1 MSLKAMKPDG
11 FDDAM
16 RWYAHVTRPGRMYVQ
31 GFALRE
37 CGVWLSVDGVQTMIG
52 FGEPDIALSEAEA
65 WAAEQL
71 EKVREQIAE
80 WKRRMTPNMEF
91 SGQAAT
97 SSPRRSA
104 GT

>member
-1 MSLKAMKPDG
+1 MSLKDMEPEG

-52 FGEPDIALSEAEA
+52 FGDHDAALAEAEA

-71 EKVREQIAE
+71 AKVRQQIE
-80 WKRRMTPNMEF
+80 DRKRCMPSNAKAV
-91 SGQAAT
+91 GPPLADGPA
-97 SSPRRSA
+97 
-104 GT
+104 